1 MAWNRP
7 SSLALGLVLIAGV
20 ACAPTTDVRP
30 STSDVTGARPP
41 AAAATLGPVERTA
54 WEAWL
59 LMELGRLRLGVY
71 GTEALVDLDLPRGVR
86 WTVVE
91 YGPDDYALA
100 VTSDGG
106 EPGLRVDPSG
116 VHDVR

>member
-7 SSLALGLVLIAGV
+7 ASLALALVLIAGV
-20 ACAPTTDVRP
+20 ACAPTTTP
-30 STSDVTGARPP
+30 PASDVTGSRPP
-41 AAAATLGPVERTA
+41 VAATALGPVERTA

-71 GTEALVDLDLPRGVR
+71 GTEALVDLALPRGVR

-100 VTSDGG
+100 VTSDDG
-106 EPGLRVDPSG
+106 EPGLRVDPGG
-116 VHDVR
+116 VRELR

>member
-1 MAWNRP
+1 MAWNR
-7 SSLALGLVLIAGV
+7 SASLALALTLIAGV
-20 ACAPTTDVRP
+20 ACAPTTTRP
-30 STSDVTGARPP
+30 ASDVDGARPP
-41 AAAATLGPVERTA
+41 EAVAALGPVERTA

-71 GTEALVDLDLPRGVR
+71 GTEALVDLALPRGVR

-116 VHDVR
+116 VRELR

>member
-1 MAWNRP
+1 MVWNR
-7 SSLALGLVLIAGV
+7 SASLALALLLIAGV
-20 ACAPTTDVRP
+20 ACAPSTTRP
-30 STSDVTGARPP
+30 TSSDATGARPP

-59 LMELGRLRLGVY
+59 LMELGRLRMGVY
-71 GTEALVDLDLPRGVR
+71 GTEALVDLGLPAGVR

-106 EPGLRVDPSG
+106 EPGLRVEPNG
-116 VHDVR
+116 VSELR